1 MQVLFTFL
9 LSLGLLVG
17 LLLVLR
23 RPVRWY
29 LGIDTHLQNQRDI
42 ITLLSALS
50 GGGLQ
55 TTAGPITGR
64 SRKSPAETAVAD
76 VRLSSVSLQMTLHMH
91 SCVSY
96 TLVRPLDAKRE
107 DFFCYP

>member
-1 MQVLFTFL
+1 MKIHPLPPTTTASLHLLKTDAMQVLFTFL

-55 TTAGPITGR
+55 TTAGPDNRQKPEKSGR
-64 SRKSPAETAVAD
+64 NRRRRRPAQQRQSTDDSAHA
-76 VRLSSVSLQMTLHMH
+76 
-91 SCVSY
+91 
-96 TLVRPLDAKRE
+96 
-107 DFFCYP
+107 